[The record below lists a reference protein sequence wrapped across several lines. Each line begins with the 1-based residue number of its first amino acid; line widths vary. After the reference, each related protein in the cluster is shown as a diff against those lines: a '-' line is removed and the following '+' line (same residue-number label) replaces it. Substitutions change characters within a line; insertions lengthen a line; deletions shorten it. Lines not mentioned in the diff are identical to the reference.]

1 MMKRVK
7 NGGRRPR
14 IDDINSSDE
23 RRSATPREGSGR
35 PLSDCCAMRLPA
47 NVGASLDLSVSQILN
62 PSHQISA
69 RGLVGL
75 AHEKALALSER
86 TARPRIVKVAQ
97 FGFRTE
103 REGVGLCA
111 V

>member
-1 MMKRVK
+1 
-7 NGGRRPR
+7 
-14 IDDINSSDE
+14 
-23 RRSATPREGSGR
+23 
-35 PLSDCCAMRLPA
+35 MRLPA
-47 NVGASLDLSVSQILN
+47 NVGASLDLSVPQILN

-111 V
+111 VYAKTPITWSATACVHLP